1 MEKTERQVARKAKQ
15 MLENSLRG
23 NLSQFSEHMQGSK
36 TKSIQDV
43 KVSAKGKTYGENG
56 RAKTYYLRKI
66 SIRMERHGFVQ
77 HYGIDTLRA
86 GGERNREKP
95 KPFTYKYE
103 THKMRMQDKPF
114 IDKAIEQSGVIDY
127 VLNSVARIRNE
138 QVFVHLKSRLE
149 K

>member
-23 NLSQFSEHMQGSK
+23 NMSQFSAHVQGNTQSMR
-36 TKSIQDV
+36 DF
-43 KVSAKGKTYGENG
+43 KVATKGKTYGEKG
-56 RAKTYYLRKI
+56 MPKTYYLRKI

-86 GGERNREKP
+86 GGERKREKP

-103 THKMRMQDKPF
+103 THKMRMQAKPF

-138 QVFVHLKSRLE
+138 QVFVHLKSWLE

>member
-23 NLSQFSEHMQGSK
+23 NMSQFSAHMQESK
-36 TKSIQDV
+36 KKSIREV
-43 KVSAKGKTYGENG
+43 KVSTKTKGYGEKG
-56 RAKTYYLRKI
+56 MPKTYYLRKI

-77 HYGIDTLRA
+77 HYGIDALRA
-86 GGERNREKP
+86 EGERKREKP

-103 THKMRMQDKPF
+103 THKMRMQAKPF

-138 QVFVHLKSRLE
+138 QVFVHLKSWLE

>member
-1 MEKTERQVARKAKQ
+1 MEKNERQVARKAKQ

-23 NLSQFSEHMQGSK
+23 NMSQFSEHMQGSK
-36 TKSIQDV
+36 TKSIRE
-43 KVSAKGKTYGENG
+43 AKASYSGKSYGEKG
-56 RAKTYYLRKI
+56 MPKAYYLRKI

-77 HYGIDTLRA
+77 HYGVDTLRA
-86 GGERNREKP
+86 GGERKREKP

-103 THKMRMQDKPF
+103 THKMRMQAKPF

-127 VLNSVARIRNE
+127 VMKSVAEIRNQ
-138 QVFVHLKSRLE
+138 QVFVHLKTWLE

>member
-1 MEKTERQVARKAKQ
+1 MKKTERQVARKAKR
-15 MLENSLRG
+15 MLEDALR
-23 NLSQFSEHMQGSK
+23 NNMSQFSEHMQGSK
-36 TKSIQDV
+36 TKSIREAQA
-43 KVSAKGKTYGENG
+43 SYSGKSYGEKG
-56 RAKTYYLRKI
+56 MPKAYYLRKI

-86 GGERNREKP
+86 GGERKREKP

-103 THKMRMQDKPF
+103 THKMRMQAKPF

-138 QVFVHLKSRLE
+138 QVFVHLKSWLE